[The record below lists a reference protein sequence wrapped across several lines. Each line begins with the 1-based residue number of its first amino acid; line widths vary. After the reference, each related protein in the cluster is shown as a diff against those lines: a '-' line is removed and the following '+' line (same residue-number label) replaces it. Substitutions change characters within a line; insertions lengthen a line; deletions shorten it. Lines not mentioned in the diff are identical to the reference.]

1 MFPWHNANKFQ
12 QNQFIIGNVCLTV
25 SGLNFQIQEIVDA
38 THMPK
43 RTSVTSL
50 SPQQSSPPTVTIS
63 MADDASSSLMAED
76 LGEATG
82 EEDNKDEDKKPPEKV
97 GILSKVSANWRRCY
111 LRLLLYFHGAE
122 TLILSGNN
130 VNIMGAEALAIILTM
145 QDIWGLWCQKQVS
158 QAGINSCIPQYSV
171 GCNYLSM
178 PEIPGG
184 RLNIKMSSYQYR
196 DPHVKDKT
204 VSPTILSLT

>member
-25 SGLNFQIQEIVDA
+25 SELNFQIQEIVDA

-82 EEDNKDEDKKPPEKV
+82 EEDNKEEDKKPPEKV

-111 LRLLLYFHGAE
+111 LRLLLYVSRSWNFNIFGEQCQYHGCWSPGHHIDYARY
-122 TLILSGNN
+122 N
-130 VNIMGAEALAIILTM
+130 VYEDFGAR
-145 QDIWGLWCQKQVS
+145 
-158 QAGINSCIPQYSV
+158 NR
-171 GCNYLSM
+171 YL
-178 PEIPGG
+178 
-184 RLNIKMSSYQYR
+184 R
-196 DPHVKDKT
+196 
-204 VSPTILSLT
+204 